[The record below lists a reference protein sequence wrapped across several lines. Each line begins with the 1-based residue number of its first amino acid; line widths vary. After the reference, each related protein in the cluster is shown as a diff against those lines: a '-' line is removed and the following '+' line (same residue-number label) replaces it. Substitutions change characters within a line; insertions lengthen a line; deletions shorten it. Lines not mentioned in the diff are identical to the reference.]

1 MFLGKSRSMLTAD
14 FRLRCDKFNR
24 DANIYSTDVSFDRI
38 KRIDFGADRNEYFN
52 ISTTALT
59 GYYVKAILRATL
71 LTEMQH
77 HPAGNLC
84 LTTIP
89 IRRRGMKNR
98 YVYGVCLWSVIEEKI
113 TEETRW
119 RPFELLLT
127 SASKIVNSASNQFYN
142 KICSE

>member
-1 MFLGKSRSMLTAD
+1 MIYISCSWEKSRSMLTAD

-24 DANIYSTDVSFDRI
+24 DANIYSTDVSFDGI

-71 LTEMQH
+71 LTETQH

-89 IRRRGMKNR
+89 IQRRVARYGKPICVWCVPVKCHWGKDNR
-98 YVYGVCLWSVIEEKI
+98 RDDGEFSSIIKDS
-113 TEETRW
+113 
-119 RPFELLLT
+119 F
-127 SASKIVNSASNQFYN
+127 
-142 KICSE
+142 